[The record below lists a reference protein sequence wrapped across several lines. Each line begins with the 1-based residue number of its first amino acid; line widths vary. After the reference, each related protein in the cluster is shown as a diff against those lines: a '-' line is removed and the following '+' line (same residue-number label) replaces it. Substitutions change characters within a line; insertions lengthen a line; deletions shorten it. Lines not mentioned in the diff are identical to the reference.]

1 MCILNTRLHRYL
13 ATSLLDE
20 EGGSAASA
28 IEDEAIKK
36 LNRGKNVSWKNIA
49 TKEFMST
56 ANFNYQN

>member
-20 EGGSAASA
+20 EGDSAASA